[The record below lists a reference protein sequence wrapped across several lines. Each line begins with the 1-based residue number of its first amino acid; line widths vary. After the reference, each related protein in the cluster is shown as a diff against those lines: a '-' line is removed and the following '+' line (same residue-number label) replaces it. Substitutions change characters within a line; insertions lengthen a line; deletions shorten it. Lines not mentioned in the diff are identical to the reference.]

1 MPRKKVDNNNKKM
14 RISTVIRQLKISP
27 HLAAA
32 VMVRHNLKNSDRIEP
47 DKFKEMVEAW
57 RRQPVGDN

>member
-1 MPRKKVDNNNKKM
+1 MPRKKIDTKSKM

-32 VMVRHNLKNSDRIEP
+32 VMVKHKLKNTDRIEH
-47 DKFKEMVEAW
+47 DKFIAMVEAW
-57 RRQPVGDN
+57 LKQPAGGK